1 MLHARWEKIL
11 RDVRLRKART
21 ALVAAS
27 IFIGVL
33 GVVTLFS
40 MGEILLRALESSVQT
55 DRLPMLRVY
64 LLLKGET
71 EAGDTGFL
79 EPLRDLPD
87 VESVQAM
94 ALYPVYWKLPGADS
108 FDEGRIFGYSDPFDD
123 LTIEPVELVAGH
135 WPEAGQNEIVVERR
149 FASAHGVRPGDT
161 LVLRVL
167 SGDTTHEESWAVV
180 GTVFQPYSYPLLP
193 GAPTQISTSTMIFA
207 AAKDALYITGVQR
220 FNLIQVRYTT
230 YAAAE
235 EQAGTFKAAIAE
247 QTPYVPSIALLED
260 PAKNYWIEQTRIM
273 SNVLSLLAMVALLVS
288 GFLVLNVINAMVIE
302 QRRQIGI
309 MKSLGATGLDNFVMY
324 AGIALAYGLIG
335 VVPGVLFGIPAGF
348 SGAENIA
355 PQFNILL
362 ERFTVSPPAIVIG
375 ALLGVLVPV
384 LSALPPVLGGIR
396 VTILEAITN
405 LGIDA
410 TYAHGPL
417 ARLVDRVPLPISLRQ
432 ALRNV
437 LKKKGRLALTV
448 FTLAL
453 AAGAFM
459 GVYATMSAFNTLLHD
474 TLDQI
479 GIDISITPPDTADY
493 ERVRDLVQRNVPGI
507 KAIEPGTTLAIDID
521 GYTPTGTGG
530 GPAFMV
536 ATGINPANPNIVTF
550 KLRSGRAWKDDPL
563 RSGVVISSTI
573 ADGLGLNTGDRLT
586 FHAGGKPGTFD
597 VLGVAEYSFD
607 TLWIRWDDLSRM
619 GGLVANA
626 PVPNQYVT
634 SIQVDGEPTTAIGIN
649 EQARPLLTLTS
660 GQFFTPGEPGALISA
675 ELAAARGYAVGD
687 MLELASGTTTKR
699 VPVTG
704 VFEIPP
710 QLRQPD
716 QPDEV
721 IALYWED
728 LAALEG
734 LPLDGEPLPNT
745 LQIVLERDNPTAA
758 QVSDTIDT
766 INEMLLAN
774 GINAVYTNWVESGE
788 NVTRTL
794 NTAEI
799 VLNTA
804 AALIGA
810 VGAIGLLSTLSMS
823 VFERQKEI
831 GVMRSIGA
839 SSGTIA
845 IQFLT
850 EGLITG
856 VIAWVVG
863 IPLSYGLYL
872 ILLDQF
878 GFGGVLAADYPPV
891 TLALGLGSTL
901 VIATAASLWPSLGAA
916 RKTVS
921 DILRYQ

>member
-1 MLHARWEKIL
+1 
-11 RDVRLRKART
+11 
-21 ALVAAS
+21 
-27 IFIGVL
+27 
-33 GVVTLFS
+33 
-40 MGEILLRALESSVQT
+40 
-55 DRLPMLRVY
+55 
-64 LLLKGET
+64 
-71 EAGDTGFL
+71 
-79 EPLRDLPD
+79 
-87 VESVQAM
+87 
-94 ALYPVYWKLPGADS
+94 
-108 FDEGRIFGYSDPFDD
+108 
-123 LTIEPVELVAGH
+123 
-135 WPEAGQNEIVVERR
+135 
-149 FASAHGVRPGDT
+149 
-161 LVLRVL
+161 
-167 SGDTTHEESWAVV
+167 
-180 GTVFQPYSYPLLP
+180 VFQPYSYPLLP